1 MVENDIH
8 NLKIST
14 MKKLLFI
21 IVLFIGFN
29 SNAQITKVSL
39 QASGLTCSM
48 CSNAINKSLK
58 SLENVEKVMSNIST
72 STFEISFK
80 NSSNVNF
87 DELKK
92 KVEDAGFFVSKLTAD
107 ISFNNV
113 KVQKD
118 DHLQYAGMNLHFL
131 NSGDQVLNGARQIQ
145 ILDKGYVSS
154 KVYKKNQ
161 GLTKM
166 DCYKTGVTAACC
178 ATSGMVAGSRMYHVT
193 LI

>member
-1 MVENDIH
+1 
-8 NLKIST
+8 

-21 IVLFIGFN
+21 IVLFISFN
-29 SNAQITKVSL
+29 SQAQITKVSL

-58 SLENVEKVMSNIST
+58 TLDNVEKVMSNIST

-80 NSSNVNF
+80 DGSNVNF

-92 KVEDAGFFVSKLTAD
+92 KVEDAGFFVAKLTAD
-107 ISFNNV
+107 VSFSNI

-131 NSGDQVLNGARQIQ
+131 NGGDQVLNGARQIQ

-178 ATSGMVAGSRMYHVT
+178 ATSGMLAGSRMYHVT

>member
-1 MVENDIH
+1 
-8 NLKIST
+8 

-21 IVLFIGFN
+21 IVLFLAIN
-29 SNAQITKVSL
+29 SQAQITKVSL

-58 SLENVEKVMSNIST
+58 TLESVEKVMSNIST

-80 NSSNVNF
+80 NGAAVNF

-107 ISFNNV
+107 VSFNNV
-113 KVQKD
+113 KAQKD

-131 NSGDQVLNGARQIQ
+131 NSTDQVLNGSRQIQ

-178 ATSGMVAGSRMYHVT
+178 ASSGMVAGSRMYHIT
-193 LI
+193 LL